1 MSLRRLLAAASLG
14 IALVATGVRAE
25 TLPLPANLVDFRSPD
40 GEKLLRESGPSEAF
54 FPLIANFVTQN
65 TLGHCGIASIVMVL
79 NALQLPAPS
88 VPEYKPYRIFTQ
100 DNFFSAATERILPV
114 AVFMKQ
120 GTTLDQL
127 GGLLALYPLKVEV
140 HHAGDTSLDAF
151 RAGARDH
158 LARKDHFVLV
168 NYLRKAMGQEI
179 GGHISP
185 LASYD
190 ADTDRFLILDV
201 ARYKYPPVWVTA
213 SDLFNAMN
221 TIDTDN
227 ERKTRGFVL
236 IERATEATAS
246 SAN

>member
-14 IALVATGVRAE
+14 FALAATGVRAE

-54 FPLIANFVTQN
+54 FPLIANFVTQK

-100 DNFFSAATERILPV
+100 DNFFSDATERILPV

-140 HHAGDTSLDAF
+140 HHAADTSLDAF

-221 TIDTDN
+221 TIDADN
-227 ERKTRGFVL
+227 EDKTRGFVL